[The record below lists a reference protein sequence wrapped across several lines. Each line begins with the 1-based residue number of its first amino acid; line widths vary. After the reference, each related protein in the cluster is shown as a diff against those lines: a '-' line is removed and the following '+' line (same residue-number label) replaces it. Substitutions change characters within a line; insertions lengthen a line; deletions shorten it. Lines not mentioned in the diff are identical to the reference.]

1 MEVSLDH
8 AIAIHARVLKYWHG
22 DRAPQEARAKAL
34 DCGTAG
40 DIEGLQAWSRV
51 AKVCEALRA
60 VDQPTRIP
68 EAE

>member
-1 MEVSLDH
+1 MEVSLDQ
-8 AIAIHARVLKYWHG
+8 AIDIHAKVLKYWHG
-22 DRAPQEARAKAL
+22 DKAPQEARSKAL

-60 VDQPTRIP
+60 IDQPALIS